1 MAARTE
7 SLSVQNAWNSVALEE
22 RLELVSR
29 CQANGLLGSLTFM
42 VMIGAVAYGFDAF
55 YMLALALGGALIV
68 HPMFSSYTWRR
79 EKPAL
84 ILQYLA
90 ARSICRRYAYGFSI
104 GDLDIVLLFKG
115 EMEKLFVS
123 EEEELAHLS
132 NQEVTL
138 DTSTGNTIPVWVCL
152 LRGGVAMISEKRGGA
167 KLEFITPIGRDLSL
181 KTSTDRD
188 GNATGVLKI
197 TGCGPS
203 KNKSVALRSRYPA
216 AMYVFE
222 KQLQRL
228 VEEAPDPRSLLR

>member
-1 MAARTE
+1 MARSE
-7 SLSVQNAWNSVALEE
+7 SLSVQNAWNSVSLEE

-29 CQANGLLGSLTFM
+29 CQANGLFGSLTFM

-90 ARSICRRYAYGFSI
+90 ARSICRRYAYGFNIS
-104 GDLDIVLLFKG
+104 DLDIILLFKG
-115 EMEKLFVS
+115 EMEKLFIS
-123 EEEELAHLS
+123 EEEQLDHLTH
-132 NQEVTL
+132 QDVTL
-138 DTSTGNTIPVWVCL
+138 DTPAGNVIPVWVCL
-152 LRGGVAMISEKRGGA
+152 LHGGVVMISEKRGGA
-167 KLEFITPIGRDLSL
+167 KLEFVTPISRDLSL
-181 KTSTDRD
+181 RASTDRE
-188 GNATGVLKI
+188 GNSTGVLKI

-203 KNKSVALRSRYPA
+203 KSKSVALTSRYPA